1 MSDLR
6 NIFTSRDFVINSNI
20 VKCISSIDITL
31 EEFLLVLYFINISS
45 LLNTDDIKEK
55 LGFDDEKIFNTFTS
69 LINKKYIEMVVT
81 NNNGEV
87 IEQIKLDPLYDRL
100 ALNKKTENVD
110 SKDIYAMFESE
121 LGRTL
126 SSFEY
131 EMINKWIEKGVEE
144 ETIKNALKEAV
155 LNNVRNF
162 KYIDKIIYEWTKKGI
177 KNKLKD
183 DNKKDNNDL
192 EDWQKELVKEKK
204 YDTFNFEEEEL
215 EDDNYYSED
224 DDE

>member
-110 SKDIYAMFESE
+110 SKNIYAMFESE

-177 KNKLKD
+177 KNKIKD
-183 DNKKDNNDL
+183 DNKKD
-192 EDWQKELVKEKK
+192 
-204 YDTFNFEEEEL
+204 TH
-215 EDDNYYSED
+215 EDDILDFEWF
-224 DDE
+224 DENE

>member
-45 LLNTDDIKEK
+45 LLNTDDINEK
-55 LGFDDEKIFNTFTS
+55 PGFDDEKIFNTFTS

-177 KNKLKD
+177 KNKIKD
-183 DNKKDNNDL
+183 DNKKD
-192 EDWQKELVKEKK
+192 
-204 YDTFNFEEEEL
+204 TH
-215 EDDNYYSED
+215 EDDILDFEWF
-224 DDE
+224 DENE

>member
-177 KNKLKD
+177 KNRIKD
-183 DNKKDNNDL
+183 DNKKD
-192 EDWQKELVKEKK
+192 
-204 YDTFNFEEEEL
+204 TH
-215 EDDNYYSED
+215 EDDILDFEWF
-224 DDE
+224 DENE

>member
-177 KNKLKD
+177 KNKIKD
-183 DNKKDNNDL
+183 DNKKDTHDH
-192 EDWQKELVKEKK
+192 
-204 YDTFNFEEEEL
+204 
-215 EDDNYYSED
+215 EDDILDFEWF
-224 DDE
+224 DENE

>member
-126 SSFEY
+126 SSFEN
-131 EMINKWIEKGVEE
+131 EMINKWIEKRVEE

-177 KNKLKD
+177 KNKIKD
-183 DNKKDNNDL
+183 DNKKD
-192 EDWQKELVKEKK
+192 
-204 YDTFNFEEEEL
+204 TH
-215 EDDNYYSED
+215 EDDILDFEWF
-224 DDE
+224 DENE

>member
-87 IEQIKLDPLYDRL
+87 IKQIKLDPLYDRL

-177 KNKLKD
+177 KNKIKD
-183 DNKKDNNDL
+183 DNKKD
-192 EDWQKELVKEKK
+192 
-204 YDTFNFEEEEL
+204 TH
-215 EDDNYYSED
+215 EDDILDFEWF
-224 DDE
+224 DENE

>member
-110 SKDIYAMFESE
+110 SKNIYAMFESE

-177 KNKLKD
+177 KNRIKD
-183 DNKKDNNDL
+183 DNKKD
-192 EDWQKELVKEKK
+192 
-204 YDTFNFEEEEL
+204 TH
-215 EDDNYYSED
+215 EDDILDFEWF
-224 DDE
+224 DENE

>member
-20 VKCISSIDITL
+20 VKCISTIDITL
-31 EEFLLVLYFINISS
+31 DEFLLVLYFINISS
-45 LLNTDDIKEK
+45 FLNTDDIKEK
-55 LGFDDEKIFNTFTS
+55 LGFDEEKIFNTFTS

-87 IEQIKLDPLYDRL
+87 TEQIKLDPLYDRL
-100 ALNKKTENVD
+100 VLNKKTDKIE
-110 SKDIYAMFESE
+110 SKDIYTMFESE

-131 EMINKWIEKGVEE
+131 EMINKWLEKGVEE
-144 ETIKNALKEAV
+144 ETIKKALKEAV

-177 KNKLKD
+177 KNKIKE
-183 DNKKDNNDL
+183 DNKKDIHE
-192 EDWQKELVKEKK
+192 EDIL
-204 YDTFNFEEEEL
+204 DFEWF
-215 EDDNYYSED
+215 
-224 DDE
+224 DENE

>member
-20 VKCISSIDITL
+20 VKCISTIDITL
-31 EEFLLVLYFINISS
+31 DEFLLVLYFINISS
-45 LLNTDDIKEK
+45 FLNTDDIKEK
-55 LGFDDEKIFNTFTS
+55 LGFDEEKIFNTFTS

-100 ALNKKTENVD
+100 ALNKKTDKVE
-110 SKDIYAMFESE
+110 SKDIYTMFESE

-131 EMINKWIEKGVEE
+131 EMINKWLEKGVEE
-144 ETIKNALKEAV
+144 ETIKKALKEAV

-177 KNKLKD
+177 KNKIKE
-183 DNKKDNNDL
+183 DNKKDIHE
-192 EDWQKELVKEKK
+192 EDIL
-204 YDTFNFEEEEL
+204 DFEWF
-215 EDDNYYSED
+215 
-224 DDE
+224 DENE

>member
-110 SKDIYAMFESE
+110 SKDIYVMFESE

-177 KNKLKD
+177 KNKIKD
-183 DNKKDNNDL
+183 DNKKD
-192 EDWQKELVKEKK
+192 
-204 YDTFNFEEEEL
+204 TH
-215 EDDNYYSED
+215 EDDILDFEWF
-224 DDE
+224 DENE

>member
-45 LLNTDDIKEK
+45 FLNTDDIKEK

-177 KNKLKD
+177 KNKIKD
-183 DNKKDNNDL
+183 DNKKD
-192 EDWQKELVKEKK
+192 
-204 YDTFNFEEEEL
+204 TH
-215 EDDNYYSED
+215 EDDILDFEWF
-224 DDE
+224 DENE

>member
-20 VKCISSIDITL
+20 VKCISTIDITL
-31 EEFLLVLYFINISS
+31 DEFLLVLYFINISS
-45 LLNTDDIKEK
+45 FLNTDDIKEK
-55 LGFDDEKIFNTFTS
+55 LGFDEEKIFNTFTS

-100 ALNKKTENVD
+100 VLNKKTDKVE
-110 SKDIYAMFESE
+110 SKDIYTMFESE

-131 EMINKWIEKGVEE
+131 EMINKWLEKGVEE
-144 ETIKNALKEAV
+144 ETIKKALKEAV

-177 KNKLKD
+177 KNKIKE
-183 DNKKDNNDL
+183 DNKKDIHE
-192 EDWQKELVKEKK
+192 EDIL
-204 YDTFNFEEEEL
+204 DFEWF
-215 EDDNYYSED
+215 
-224 DDE
+224 DENE

>member
-69 LINKKYIEMVVT
+69 LINKKYIEMIVT

-100 ALNKKTENVD
+100 VLNKKTENVD

-177 KNKLKD
+177 KNKIKD
-183 DNKKDNNDL
+183 DNKKD
-192 EDWQKELVKEKK
+192 
-204 YDTFNFEEEEL
+204 TH
-215 EDDNYYSED
+215 EDDILDFEWF
-224 DDE
+224 DENE